1 MPLQRGFSRAVIS
14 ENIARE
20 MATGRPQKQAIA
32 IALAE
37 ARRSGGSIPKGP
49 KQMAKRKAHRT
60 PAQKAATRRMIAAN
74 KRRGGPRKKRGR
86 KKAHR
91 KGHKKHARKGHA
103 RKGRTI
109 VIHL

>member
-1 MPLQRGFSRAVIS
+1 MPLRRGYSRAVIS

-20 MATGRPQKQAIA
+20 MAAGRPQKQAIA

-49 KQMAKRKAHRT
+49 KHMAKKHRRKAHRT

-91 KGHKKHARKGHA
+91 KGHKKHARKG
-103 RKGRTI
+103 RTI